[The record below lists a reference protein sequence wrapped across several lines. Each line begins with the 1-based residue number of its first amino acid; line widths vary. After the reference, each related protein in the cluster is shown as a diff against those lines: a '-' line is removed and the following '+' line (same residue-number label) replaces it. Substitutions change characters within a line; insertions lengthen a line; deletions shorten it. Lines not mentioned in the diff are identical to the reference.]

1 MNNII
6 LLMQIQYPAYWNSVE
21 YHRLFISRKKSYP
34 EKTWKNLRAKNKYAD
49 INSGIQHHYGS
60 NKF

>member
-1 MNNII
+1 
-6 LLMQIQYPAYWNSVE
+6 MQIQYPAYWNSVE